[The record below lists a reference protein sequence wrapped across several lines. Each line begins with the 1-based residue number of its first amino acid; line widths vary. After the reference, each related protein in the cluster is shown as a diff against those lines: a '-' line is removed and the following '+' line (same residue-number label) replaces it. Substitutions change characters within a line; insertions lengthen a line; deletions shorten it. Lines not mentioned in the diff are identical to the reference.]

1 MGIHKNNPNT
11 LTDEQKKK
19 AEAASS
25 PEELSAIAK
34 EASMELTPDQLAT
47 VAGGDWKCD
56 SYVDPCPRDYCPG
69 VRIPQ

>member
-34 EASMELTPDQLAT
+34 EASMELTPDQLEG
-47 VAGGDWKCD
+47 VSGGD
-56 SYVDPCPRDYCPG
+56 CPFLKAPPPMP
-69 VRIPQ
+69 IL